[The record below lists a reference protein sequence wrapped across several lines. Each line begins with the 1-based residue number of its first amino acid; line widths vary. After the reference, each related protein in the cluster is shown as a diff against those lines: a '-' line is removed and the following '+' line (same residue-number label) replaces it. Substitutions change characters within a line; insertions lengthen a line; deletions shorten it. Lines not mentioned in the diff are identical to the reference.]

1 MNIMQKMENNYRTPF
16 LEEFVE
22 GFEYEE
28 CNNGKWYPR
37 KTAKI
42 EKQNPCEITSFKVFF
57 DQIKNNFRVKMEND
71 E

>member
-1 MNIMQKMENNYRTPF
+1 MQKDKMENNYRTPT

-28 CNNGKWYPR
+28 CNNDNWYPR
-37 KTAKI
+37 KIVKL
-42 EKQNPCEITSFKVFF
+42 KGQNPCEITSFKVFF
-57 DQIKNNFRVKMEND
+57 NQIKNNFRVKTENN